1 MTKIFWSLYYNLIEV
16 TTWAGLTLFD
26 DILTTLLSMF
36 AGYHI
41 ACLVLLKLLS
51 SEYYLA
57 DYCLFSCPY
66 YVIFVNCQLLNG
78 IL

>member
-1 MTKIFWSLYYNLIEV
+1 MKFSKTGKEKSDNLIEV

-26 DILTTLLSMF
+26 DVLTTLLSMF
-36 AGYHI
+36 AVYHI

-57 DYCLFSCPY
+57 DHCLFSCPY
-66 YVIFVNCQLLNG
+66 SFCIVCH
-78 IL
+78 

>member
-1 MTKIFWSLYYNLIEV
+1 MKFSKTGTEKSDNLIEV

-26 DILTTLLSMF
+26 DVLTTSLSMF

-66 YVIFVNCQLLNG
+66 SFCIVCH
-78 IL
+78 

>member
-1 MTKIFWSLYYNLIEV
+1 MKFSKTGTEKSDNLIEV

-26 DILTTLLSMF
+26 DILTTLIKHGMIQ
-36 AGYHI
+36 AVYH
-41 ACLVLLKLLS
+41 V
-51 SEYYLA
+51 
-57 DYCLFSCPY
+57 